1 MNHKMLRRALVVVVA
16 VGMLAGCGE
25 RGPEN
30 GPHQLSAAESSQG
43 TSDGAELLNTE
54 RLDPEAMEA
63 LQVAAFDLSGDPQ
76 LPIASR
82 GKGYDLMVL
91 GRVIAFRKGPAPAD
105 MPAGGDSGDVVI
117 EVQTDRVV
125 TGDEKA
131 GSSLYVHV
139 YGVGL
144 ETLRE
149 AVPPGTAALI
159 SAYHVS
165 GRDDPYVDDPWS
177 GFAEGAT
184 RYEAGPLEFAVADGP
199 EHTWLP
205 QLKKSFDR
213 PLTDGI
219 PPELAD
225 KLAQR

>member
-1 MNHKMLRRALVVVVA
+1 MKMAFRSTLVVGFAVVA
-16 VGMLAGCGE
+16 LAGCGQRVAE
-25 RGPEN
+25 GDQSE
-30 GPHQLSAAESSQG
+30 LSTVESSQR

-63 LQVAAFDLSGDPQ
+63 LQVAAFDLRGDPQ
-76 LPIASR
+76 LPIDSR

-91 GRVIAFRKGPAPAD
+91 GQVIEFRKGPAPAD
-105 MPAGGDSGDVVI
+105 MPAGGDSGDVVVEI
-117 EVQTDRVV
+117 QTDRVV
-125 TGDEKA
+125 TGEEKA
-131 GSSLYVHV
+131 GSSIYVHV

-144 ETLRE
+144 ETLRR
-149 AVPPGTAALI
+149 AIPPGTATLI

-205 QLKKSFDR
+205 QLKTSFNR

-219 PPELAD
+219 PPELAE
-225 KLAQR
+225 KAAQR